1 MSPKP
6 SIRDVAAWIS
16 STDRLVQRSGA
27 VSSAVIRRRFDF
39 GVERIWTA
47 FSDREQ
53 LGKWF
58 GRVSGELREGATV
71 MIDIGAPHP
80 ITSRI
85 LCCEPPDHLIVT
97 WRYGGFPAD
106 HIDEVELRLSMDGGQ
121 TLLVLEHRSRAA
133 DDWWF
138 GAGSGWE
145 FALVKLGVMLRDGD
159 PAALPVEELDE
170 KLGALWKS
178 AGNATKSDNTN
189 HLPAK
194 H

>member
-1 MSPKP
+1 MSTKP
-6 SIRDVAAWIS
+6 SMHDIAAWIT
-16 STDRLVQRSGA
+16 STERQVQRSG
-27 VSSAVIRRRFDF
+27 VLSSAVIRRRFDF

-58 GRVSGELREGATV
+58 GRVSGELREGETV
-71 MIDIGAPHP
+71 MTDVGAPHP

-85 LCCEPPDHLIVT
+85 LCCEPPNHLIVT
-97 WRYGGFPAD
+97 WWYGGFPGD
-106 HIDEVELRLSMDGGQ
+106 HIDEVELRLSMDGDQ
-121 TLLVLEHRSRAA
+121 TLLVLEHRSRAT

-178 AGNATKSDNTN
+178 AGSAGKSAGPKDA
-189 HLPAK
+189 PAI
-194 H
+194 

>member
-58 GRVSGELREGATV
+58 GRVSGELGEGATV
-71 MIDIGAPHP
+71 MIEVGAPHQ
-80 ITSRI
+80 ITSQI
-85 LCCEPPDHLIVT
+85 LRCEPPQHLVVT
-97 WRYGGFPAD
+97 WWYGGFSPD
-106 HIDEVELRLSMDGGQ
+106 HVDEVELHLSADGDK
-121 TLLVLEHRSRAA
+121 TLLMLEHRSRAR

-145 FALVKLGVMLRDGD
+145 FALVKLAVLLQGGD

-170 KLGALWKS
+170 KVGALWKS
-178 AGNATKSDNTN
+178 AGKSTKSDSTN
-189 HLPAK
+189 HRPAT
-194 H
+194 